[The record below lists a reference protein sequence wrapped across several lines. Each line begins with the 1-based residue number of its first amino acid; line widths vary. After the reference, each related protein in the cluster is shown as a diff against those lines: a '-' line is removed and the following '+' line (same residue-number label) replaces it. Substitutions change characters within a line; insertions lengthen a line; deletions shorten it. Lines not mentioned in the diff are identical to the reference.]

1 MYQMDELDRAI
12 LMELQRGIPIT
23 NRPYADMAEMIGN
36 TTEDEVI
43 TRIARLKDENIIRR
57 MSGFF
62 NSHALGYKSVLVGV
76 RPKDGCFDEATKVIN
91 AYPGVTHN
99 YERDH
104 YFSIWF
110 TLIAINMPTLTHILD
125 TIEASDCI
133 DDMLRFEMGKRYKID
148 VTFDLQTP
156 KEDEVHVNTPDG
168 TR

>member
-12 LMELQRGIPIT
+12 LMQLQRGIPLT
-23 NRPYADMAEMIGN
+23 SRPYADMADMIGG
-36 TTEDEVI
+36 TTEEEVI
-43 TRIARLKDENIIRR
+43 ARIAHLKDENIIRR

-76 RPKDGCFDEATKVIN
+76 RPKDGCFDEATALIN
-91 AYPGVTHN
+91 TYPGVTHN

-110 TLIAINMPTLTHILD
+110 TLIAINFPTMKHILD
-125 TIEASDCI
+125 TIEGEDCI
-133 DDMLRFEMGKRYKID
+133 EDMLRFEMGKRYKID

-156 KEDEVHVNTPDG
+156 KEESGHGDTIK
-168 TR
+168 